1 MSSVYRY
8 SFIVVYCWGDLG
20 NLIRK
25 PSMIGL
31 RTIIPL
37 KMIRRHTHLYYCLL
51 DKFMKT
57 KINDQPCE
65 DIRKSENKM
74 SWERRRLDR
83 PK

>member
-1 MSSVYRY
+1 
-8 SFIVVYCWGDLG
+8 
-20 NLIRK
+20 
-25 PSMIGL
+25 
-31 RTIIPL
+31 
-37 KMIRRHTHLYYCLL
+37 
-51 DKFMKT
+51 MKT